1 VEGNDEDR
9 PADLARIGSDHP
21 ELEQCPGCLAW
32 VPLDQFCE
40 LTANLDPEAPEPHCA
55 NCRENGRPPAP
66 KFLSLTHRHLT
77 AINEIMAAPTFS
89 QGLTRAAEVT
99 GYSREYLRHLAAG
112 RRMPEFRRF
121 FQLKLEAAGA
131 DINKIVQVKVEALD
145 ADEVKWNPKAE
156 VFDAFP
162 DHRTRLRAS
171 QDVTKL
177 LEMEP
182 PKSDGISVGVAI
194 KFETNLGTGETH
206 DPPNVLRAKPIVEVT
221 SG

>member
-21 ELEQCPGCLAW
+21 ELEQCPGCLEW

-40 LTANLDPEAPEPHCA
+40 LTVGLDLDAPEPHCA
-55 NCRENGRPPAP
+55 RCRKHGRPPPP
-66 KFLSLTHRHLT
+66 KFLSLTQRHLT
-77 AINEIMAAPTFS
+77 AIDAIMAAPTLA
-89 QGLTRAAEVT
+89 QGLTRAAEAT
-99 GYSREYLRHLAAG
+99 GYSRAHLVHLAAG
-112 RRMPEFRRF
+112 RRTPEFRRF

-131 DINKIVQVKVEALD
+131 DINKVVKVKVDALD
-145 ADEVKWNPKAE
+145 ADEYKWNPKE
-156 VFDAFP
+156 EKFDDFP

-194 KFETNLGTGETH
+194 KFETNLGSGETH

-221 SG
+221 GG

>member
-1 VEGNDEDR
+1 
-9 PADLARIGSDHP
+9 LARVGSDRP
-21 ELEQCPGCLAW
+21 ELEQCPGCLEW

-40 LTANLDPEAPEPHCA
+40 LTADLDPEAPEPHCA
-55 NCRENGRPPAP
+55 RCRENGRPPAP

-77 AINEIMAAPTFS
+77 AINEIMAAPTLTL
-89 QGLTRAAEVT
+89 GLTRAAEVT

-112 RRMPEFRRF
+112 RRIPEFRRF

-131 DINKIVQVKVEALD
+131 DINKVVQVKVDALD
-145 ADEVKWNPKAE
+145 ADEVKWNPKVE
-156 VFDAFP
+156 VFDHFP

-194 KFETNLGTGETH
+194 KIETNLGAGETF
-206 DPPNVLRAKPIVEVT
+206 DPPNVLRAKPIVEV
-221 SG
+221 SGG